1 MRKSLDEIAKQTKT
15 LKVNRDFEIIEEEF
29 SMNIQGGKQSTD
41 TFGNDRTQPENIW
54 LKATSIL
61 DDLV

>member
-1 MRKSLDEIAKQTKT
+1 MRKSLNEITQQTKT
-15 LKVNRDFEIIEEEF
+15 LKVNSDFEIIDEEF
-29 SMNIQGGKQSTD
+29 SINIQGGKQGVY
-41 TFGNDRTQPENIW
+41 TFGNDRDQPENIW

>member
-15 LKVNRDFEIIEEEF
+15 LKVNSDFEIIEEEF
-29 SMNIQGGKQSTD
+29 SMNIQGGKQGVD
-41 TFGNDRTQPENIW
+41 TFDNDRPQPENIW